1 MFQKWCLEIWLQ
13 KEIPIKHQFEGIYI
27 VTTNSKYECLPG
39 IGFWESWKKVLEGDK
54 LESYC
59 FSFGFPSH

>member
-27 VTTNSKYECLPG
+27 VTTDSKYECLPG
-39 IGFWESWKKVLEGDK
+39 IGFWESWKKVLEGGK
-54 LESYC
+54 L
-59 FSFGFPSH
+59 